1 MIRSKCCYHLTFV
14 QSVLDH
20 LTDDPPT
27 RCSFRKWL
35 CWLITWSSTFHFIW
49 DQSSYLC
56 DRRPFLQKVKQTNE
70 LCLFLTEID
79 WEDYVILWIHWLF
92 NWSFVTS
99 SGDNAGS
106 TSNLRWV
113 RQTQRCLPVRGGLF
127 PLTEVFLLLRACFLW
142 LLGVSASAAGGI
154 GGLLG
159 V

>member
-1 MIRSKCCYHLTFV
+1 MILLSLVTHSHWMRFPHAAFF
-14 QSVLDH
+14 
-20 LTDDPPT
+20 PNWN
-27 RCSFRKWL
+27 RKWSF
-35 CWLITWSSTFHFIW
+35 WLITWSSTFHFIW
-49 DQSSYLC
+49 DQSSFLC
-56 DRRPFLQKVKQTNE
+56 DRRPFLQKVKQTKK

-79 WEDYVILWIHWLF
+79 WGDCVILWVHWLF
-92 NWSFVTS
+92 HWSFVTS
-99 SGDNAGS
+99 SGDNAES